1 MTIIYKVYRRENVWR
16 RKNVW
21 VITVEFICRYKVL
34 VEKEGLEVEKRDT
47 FINTRTEL
55 DTKVNRSWS

>member
-1 MTIIYKVYRRENVWR
+1 MR
-16 RKNVW
+16 
-21 VITVEFICRYKVL
+21 TVELICRYKVL

-55 DTKVNRSWS
+55 DTKINRSWS